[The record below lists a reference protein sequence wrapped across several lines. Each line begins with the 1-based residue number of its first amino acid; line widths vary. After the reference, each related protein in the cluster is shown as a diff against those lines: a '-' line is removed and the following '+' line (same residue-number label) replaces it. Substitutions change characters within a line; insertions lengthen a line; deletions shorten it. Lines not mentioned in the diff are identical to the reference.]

1 LSRRVAAS
9 SAIACV
15 LIPVLAAMPA
25 RRPQYGGTLRVDI
38 GATLTSLD
46 AGQGRAGSGEEA
58 EARAQIESLI
68 GEHRQSAAA
77 DAGAFRVSEW
87 QPGKL
92 LTLAAN
98 EKFSGGRPYV
108 DAIEIS
114 MGRNAR
120 DRLLDLEL
128 NKTDFAE
135 IAPQDARRAA
145 ERGVRLSVSQ
155 PDELLA
161 LVFLNSAR
169 EKARTQVREAISCSI
184 DRGAVVSF
192 ILQKTGEPAAG
203 LLPQWVNGTAFLFS
217 MPASAA
223 AGVARAKELLQQ
235 MAGPTKLVLGY
246 DSADALEQAIAERVA
261 VNAKEAGI
269 SIVTL
274 GIVTGKTASD
284 SGADAVILRLTM
296 NSAKPRMALTDFL
309 SELGKLADVDGSA
322 LSDLATTQDIFD
334 RERAVITD
342 YQVVPLAWAP
352 HVYGLSGRVRDWTA
366 PGPAESWPFADVWLE
381 QPAASTPQ

>member
-1 LSRRVAAS
+1 
-9 SAIACV
+9 
-15 LIPVLAAMPA
+15 MPA
-25 RRPQYGGTLRVDI
+25 RRPHYGGTLRVDI

-46 AGQGRAGSGEEA
+46 AESGAAASGEEA
-58 EARAQIESLI
+58 RARGQIDALI
-68 GEHRQSAAA
+68 GKHREAAAA
-77 DAGAFRVSEW
+77 DEGAFQVSEW

-108 DAIEIS
+108 DAIEIA

-128 NKTDFAE
+128 NKADFAE

-145 ERGVRLSVSQ
+145 ERGVRVSVSR

-161 LVFLNSAR
+161 MVFLKGAR
-169 EKARTQVREAISCSI
+169 EKATTQAREAISSSI
-184 DRGAVVSF
+184 DRSAIVSF

-217 MPASAA
+217 MPATAG
-223 AGVARAKELLQQ
+223 AGVTRAKELLQQ
-235 MAGPTKLVLGY
+235 MAASPKLVLGY

-269 SIVTL
+269 SISTQ
-274 GIVTGKTASD
+274 GIASGKAASE
-284 SGADAVILRLTM
+284 SGADAVIVRLAMQSPT
-296 NSAKPRMALTDFL
+296 PRAALTEFL
-309 SELGKLADVDGSA
+309 SELAKLADVDASA
-322 LSDLATTQDIFD
+322 LPDPATAQDVFD
-334 RERAVITD
+334 RERAVIGD
-342 YQVVPLAWAP
+342 DQIVPLAWAP

-366 PGPAESWPFADVWLE
+366 PGPGETWPFADVWLE
-381 QPAASTPQ
+381 PPATGAPQ

>member
-1 LSRRVAAS
+1 MCA
-9 SAIACV
+9 
-15 LIPVLAAMPA
+15 LIPALAAMSATPA
-25 RRPQYGGTLRVDI
+25 RRPHYGGTLRVAI
-38 GATLTSLD
+38 GAVLMTLD
-46 AGQGRAGSGEEA
+46 AAQGAAGGGEETS
-58 EARAQIESLI
+58 ARAEIEALI
-68 GEHRQSAAA
+68 GVQNGEHREADAAA
-77 DAGAFRVSEW
+77 SPFRVSEW

-108 DAIEIS
+108 DGIEIS

-135 IAPQDARRAA
+135 LAPQDARRAT
-145 ERGVRLSVSQ
+145 ERGVRVSISQ

-161 LVFLNSAR
+161 LVFLKAAR
-169 EKARTQVREAISCSI
+169 EKTRTPLREAISSSI
-184 DRGAVVSF
+184 DRSAIVSF

-217 MPASAA
+217 MPASDA

-235 MAGPTKLVLGY
+235 MAGPAKLVLGY

-269 SIVTL
+269 AITTV
-274 GIVTGKTASD
+274 GIAAGKSASEA
-284 SGADAVILRLTM
+284 GADATIARSSLDSR
-296 NSAKPRMALTDFL
+296 KPREALTGLLAEFAT
-309 SELGKLADVDGSA
+309 SADVDASA
-322 LSDLATTQDIFD
+322 LPDAATAQDVFD
-334 RERAVITD
+334 RERAVVGD
-342 YQVVPLAWAP
+342 YQVVPLAWTP
-352 HVYGLSGRVRDWTA
+352 HVYGLSSRVRDWSA
-366 PGPAESWPFADVWLE
+366 PGPGEHWPFADVWLE
-381 QPAASTPQ
+381 QTATSAAQ